1 MATGGYAE
9 GKLTRKLSKEVDET
23 GVSEEENYETHKELI
38 KKLSE
43 SEDRPHEEGYLRRKL
58 SAEEEENFETHKEL
72 IKKLSEVEDRP
83 HVEGK
88 LARKLSADVDPET
101 GVSEV
106 ENFDTHKEL
115 IKKLSAEANLSAA
128 A

>member
-1 MATGGYAE
+1 MATA
-9 GKLTRKLSKEVDET
+9 
-23 GVSEEENYETHKELI
+23 EEENYETHKELI

-43 SEDRPHEEGYLRRKL
+43 
-58 SAEEEENFETHKEL
+58 
-72 IKKLSEVEDRP
+72 IEDRP

-106 ENFDTHKEL
+106 ENYDTHKEL

>member
-23 GVSEEENYETHKELI
+23 GVS
-38 KKLSE
+38 
-43 SEDRPHEEGYLRRKL
+43 
-58 SAEEEENFETHKEL
+58 EEENFETHKEL

-101 GVSEV
+101 GISEV
-106 ENFDTHKEL
+106 ENFDTHKEF
-115 IKKLSAEANLSAA
+115 IRKQSQEAAEANLSAA

>member
-1 MATGGYAE
+1 MVYVE
-9 GKLTRKLSKEVDET
+9 GKLTRKLSAEVDET
-23 GVSEEENYETHKELI
+23 GVS
-38 KKLSE
+38 
-43 SEDRPHEEGYLRRKL
+43 
-58 SAEEEENFETHKEL
+58 EEENFETHKEL
-72 IKKLSEVEDRP
+72 IKKLSEIEDRP

-106 ENFDTHKEL
+106 ENFETHKEL
-115 IKKLSAEANLSAA
+115 VKKLSAEANLSAA